1 MNKGGFSWK
10 RLTGVTKIKQKISRK
25 TGVPLTKSGRQRKL
39 GGMIYKGKGC
49 LIVILGPLLI
59 TLILI
64 SATIITLYQ
73 DNDSK
78 ELESRPELTYTVV
91 DEDVYDAPV
100 VTRVAQR
107 IVISGNVTKANI
119 SNLLKNIYE
128 NISKRKGFKY
138 NTHPDSIFIWAYTS
152 NEKEQDNYWIAMISK
167 SPSEDAPSI
176 AFDETEL
183 NLINAKEEEINGLS
197 EKKRKEIYK
206 VVYSSYVQAEDE
218 GDRLYPID
226 DPSLSLE
233 QMQKQIE
240 LSRAYSNMIKNK
252 KNKEIIAKYSITSE
266 QIEEIL
272 NEGLIKH
279 WAEK

>member
-25 TGVPLTKSGRQRKL
+25 TGVPLTKSGRQRKI
-39 GGMIYKGKGC
+39 GKMVMGGKGC

-64 SATIITLYQ
+64 SATIITFSQ

-78 ELESRPELTYTVV
+78 HTESRSELNYTVV
-91 DEDVYDAPV
+91 DEDIYDVPV
-100 VTRVAQR
+100 VTRVTQR
-107 IVISGNVTKANI
+107 IVINGNFTKANI
-119 SNLLKNIYE
+119 SSLLMNIYE
-128 NISKRKGFKY
+128 EISKREGFKY
-138 NTHPDSIFIWAYTS
+138 NEHPDSIFIWAYTT

-167 SPSEDAPSI
+167 SPSENAPSI
-176 AFDETEL
+176 KFDETEL
-183 NLINAKEEEINGLS
+183 NLINAKEEDRNGLS

-206 VVYSSYVQAEDE
+206 EVYSSYVQAEDE
-218 GDRLYPID
+218 GDRMYPID
-226 DPSLSLE
+226 NPSLSLE

-240 LSRAYSNMIKNK
+240 LSRAYSNKIKSK
-252 KNKEIIAKYSITSE
+252 KNKELIAKYDITSE

-272 NEGLIKH
+272 NEGLTKH